1 MPMSSIRTILSWSY
15 KELAERVR
23 YFKEDEEGMK
33 KMCWFTEEIIEDE
46 RIETAKLMLADGEP
60 IEKIV
65 RYTRLTIEQVQELAK
80 S

>member
-1 MPMSSIRTILSWSY
+1 
-15 KELAERVR
+15 
-23 YFKEDEEGMK
+23 
-33 KMCWFTEEIIEDE
+33 MCWFTEEIIEDE